1 MTDREAYIAL
11 NLIDQ
16 LGPVRVRALVAHLG
30 SLPAIFE
37 ADEAALRGAEGIGRD
52 LAAAIVAG
60 RGAADPAAEE
70 ARARAVSARLV
81 TPVDPDYPAALLKI
95 HDPPLALYV
104 AGDLT
109 PRDRQCMAVVGS
121 RRCTQYGRSVADRLG
136 FQLAKAGFTVVS
148 GLARGIDIA
157 AHEGA
162 LKAGGRTIA
171 VLGGALDKL
180 YPAEARPLADR
191 IAKQGAV
198 ISEYTLGREPDRTTF
213 PYRNRVISGL
223 SMGVVVVEADRKSG
237 AMITADQAG
246 EQGRQVFAVPGRIDT
261 PSSRGTHHLIRQGAK
276 LVEDVR
282 DILEEFEYLIPP
294 SPRGGDG
301 AAAEAGTEAAA
312 TPAFVFGDEERRIV
326 EALAE
331 GELDIDTLSR
341 RAAVPVAKLGAMLIG
356 LEMKRVVRMLPGRRA
371 VLTVTLPRKET
382 EGK

>member
-16 LGPVRVRALVAHLG
+16 LGPVRVRSLVAHLG
-30 SLPAIFE
+30 SLQAIFE
-37 ADEAALRGAEGIGRD
+37 AGEDGLRGAEGIGRE
-52 LAAAIVAG
+52 LAASIVA
-60 RGAADPAAEE
+60 RRAAADPAVEE
-70 ARARAVSARLV
+70 AKARAMSAHLV
-81 TPVDPDYPAALLKI
+81 TPADPEYPAALLKI

-104 AGDLT
+104 AGNLT
-109 PRDRQCMAVVGS
+109 PRDRQCIAVVGS
-121 RRCTQYGRSVADRLG
+121 RRCTQYGRGVADRLG
-136 FQLAKAGFTVVS
+136 FQLAKSGFTVVS
-148 GLARGIDIA
+148 GLARGIDMA

-180 YPAEARPLADR
+180 YPAEAQPLADR

-198 ISEYTLGREPDRTTF
+198 VSEYTLGREPDRTTF

-246 EQGRQVFAVPGRIDT
+246 EQGRQVFAVPGRIDQ

-282 DILEEFEYLIPP
+282 DIVEEFEYLIPP
-294 SPRGGDG
+294 GP
-301 AAAEAGTEAAA
+301 AAAGSPAEPPAA
-312 TPAFVFGDEERRIV
+312 PGFVFSGEEGRIV
-326 EALAE
+326 EALSE
-331 GELDIDTLSR
+331 GELDVDSLSR
-341 RAAVPVAKLGAMLIG
+341 RAAVPVAKLGAVLIG
-356 LEMKRVVRMLPGRRA
+356 LEMKRIVRMLPGRRA
-371 VLTVTLPRKET
+371 VLTVTLPRKEI
-382 EGK
+382 EGE

>member
-1 MTDREAYIAL
+1 MTDREAYIAI

-16 LGPVRVRALVAHLG
+16 LGPVRVRSLVAHLG
-30 SLPAIFE
+30 SLQAIFE
-37 ADEAALRGAEGIGRD
+37 AGEDGLRGAEGIGRE
-52 LAAAIVAG
+52 LAASIVA
-60 RGAADPAAEE
+60 RRAAADPVAEE
-70 ARARAVSARLV
+70 AKARAISAHLV
-81 TPVDPDYPAALLKI
+81 TPADPEYPAALLKI

-109 PRDRQCMAVVGS
+109 PRDRQCIAVVGS
-121 RRCTQYGRSVADRLG
+121 RRCTQYGRGVADRLG
-136 FQLAKAGFTVVS
+136 FQLAKSGFTVVS
-148 GLARGIDIA
+148 GLARGIDMA

-180 YPAEARPLADR
+180 YPAEAQPLADR

-198 ISEYTLGREPDRTTF
+198 VSEYTLGREPDRTTF

-246 EQGRQVFAVPGRIDT
+246 EQGRQVFAVPGRIDQ

-282 DILEEFEYLIPP
+282 DIVEEFEYLIPP
-294 SPRGGDG
+294 GP
-301 AAAEAGTEAAA
+301 AAAGAPAGPQAVSEFT
-312 TPAFVFGDEERRIV
+312 FSSEEGRIV
-326 EALAE
+326 EALSE
-331 GELDIDTLSR
+331 GEMDVDSLSR
-341 RAAVPVAKLGAMLIG
+341 RAAVPVAKLGAVLIG
-356 LEMKRVVRMLPGRRA
+356 LEMKRIVRMLPGRRA
-371 VLTVTLPRKET
+371 VLTVTLPRKEI
-382 EGK
+382 EGE

>member
-16 LGPVRVRALVAHLG
+16 LGPVRVRSLVAHLG
-30 SLPAIFE
+30 SLQAIFE
-37 ADEAALRGAEGIGRD
+37 AGEDGLRGAEGIGRE
-52 LAAAIVAG
+52 LAASIVA
-60 RGAADPAAEE
+60 RRAAADPAVEE
-70 ARARAVSARLV
+70 AKARAMSAHLV
-81 TPVDPDYPAALLKI
+81 TPADPEYPAALLKI

-109 PRDRQCMAVVGS
+109 PRDRQCIAVVGS
-121 RRCTQYGRSVADRLG
+121 RRCTQYGRGVADRLG
-136 FQLAKAGFTVVS
+136 FQLAKSGFTVVS
-148 GLARGIDIA
+148 GLARGIDMA

-180 YPAEARPLADR
+180 YPAEAQPLADR

-198 ISEYTLGREPDRTTF
+198 VSEYTLGREPDRTTF

-246 EQGRQVFAVPGRIDT
+246 EQGRQVFAVPGRIDQ

-282 DILEEFEYLIPP
+282 DIVEEFEYLIPP
-294 SPRGGDG
+294 GP
-301 AAAEAGTEAAA
+301 AAAGSLAEPPAA
-312 TPAFVFGDEERRIV
+312 PGFVFSGEEGRIV
-326 EALAE
+326 EALSE
-331 GELDIDTLSR
+331 GELDVDSLSR
-341 RAAVPVAKLGAMLIG
+341 RAAVPVAKLGAVLIG
-356 LEMKRVVRMLPGRRA
+356 LEMKRIVRMLPGRRA
-371 VLTVTLPRKET
+371 VLTVTLPRKEI
-382 EGK
+382 ERE